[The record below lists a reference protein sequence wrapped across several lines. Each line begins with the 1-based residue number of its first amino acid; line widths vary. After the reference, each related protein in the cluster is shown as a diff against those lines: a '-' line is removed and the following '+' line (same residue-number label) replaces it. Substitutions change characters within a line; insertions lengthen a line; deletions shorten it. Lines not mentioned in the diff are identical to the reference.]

1 MLSVAFIYYY
11 AECFCTECRYAECCY
26 AECRGP
32 LRKICNL
39 QKIDILHSK
48 QVFVQANESKLQ

>member
-11 AECFCTECRYAECCY
+11 AECFCTECRY

-48 QVFVQANESKLQ
+48 QVFVQVNESKLQ